1 MFFKKWFTLN
11 KQFSDTFI
19 LPLYQVKIVHKAAQF
34 MNKSSGSAA
43 AESIITILTTILL
56 TLAIWH
62 STLRDYMQVQVQV
75 QCFLEINVFLVF
87 VQFLGFTMLVKY
99 INISTSHQE

>member
-1 MFFKKWFTLN
+1 M
-11 KQFSDTFI
+11 
-19 LPLYQVKIVHKAAQF
+19 
-34 MNKSSGSAA
+34 
-43 AESIITILTTILL
+43 L

-99 INISTSHQE
+99 INISMHFSSGMRNKLALLCSLIWHKLRKKFDIIHTNLGYTFIKRVQVF